1 MPIIIYW
8 NEINAIGT
16 LLFAGIALFAIF
28 YPQLLDK
35 YKSPK
40 FSFEIVSYG
49 NQPGKVQ
56 SINIRATNTGKR
68 VAHGVVGFI
77 EISDPKEKKN
87 LLYGQIPVQRTN
99 ETYDE
104 VIVYPMQSCEL
115 LCMKSGNLRIGAP
128 PHLEITSYPYTSDN
142 RYWPPLTSLKESSS
156 TKPGMCI
163 NEERTYIAIVKIFCE
178 ELSKPST
185 YNFSFIYSQ
194 ERVKIL
200 NRTVIME

>member
-1 MPIIIYW
+1 MPIIYW

-56 SINIRATNTGKR
+56 SINIRATNAGKR
-68 VAHGVVGFI
+68 AAHGVVGFI
-77 EISDPKEKKN
+77 EISDQKERKN
-87 LLYGQIPVQRTN
+87 LLNERIPVQRTK

-104 VIVYPMQSCEL
+104 VIVYPTQSDEL
-115 LCMKSGNLRIGAP
+115 LCMKSGNLRMGAP
-128 PHLEITSYPYTSDN
+128 PHLEITSYPFTSDY
-142 RYWPPLTSLKESSS
+142 RYWPPLTSLKGSGS
-156 TKPGMCI
+156 TKSDKHI
-163 NEERTYIAIVKIFCE
+163 DEERTYIATVKIACE
-178 ELSKPST
+178 ELSKPSA
-185 YNFSFIYSQ
+185 YSFGFIYSQ